1 MKKFILDRE
10 TDELIPWS
18 EFVHEKDQET
28 SEKDIDR
35 EVKVVESNQDK
46 SIEEEGKR
54 QLAEADTQVNKES
67 DKEETPEKKDEIIS
81 EDKVVI
87 GSGLSGPPGE
97 KKEVN
102 KKKTPLKR
110 KFKGPKLKTRETDI
124 VDSPPVK
131 KREWISL

>member
-54 QLAEADTQVNKES
+54 QLAEADTQVNNES
-67 DKEETPEKKDEIIS
+67 DKDET
-81 EDKVVI
+81 
-87 GSGLSGPPGE
+87 
-97 KKEVN
+97 
-102 KKKTPLKR
+102 
-110 KFKGPKLKTRETDI
+110 
-124 VDSPPVK
+124 
-131 KREWISL
+131 